1 MRHMLN
7 KKILISLIAFLL
19 LNLISALIIYIKL
32 DENIFGKSYVLKKS
46 RYQIGTEYSRLT
58 HPYIGEISNKD
69 LKLETNLITDEK
81 LFYHISQNNINS
93 DNKIHILI
101 LGGTLAKNLT
111 RIEDLDSKSY
121 NNNLLKFFKNS
132 FPNKKIIIHNASV
145 KSAKQPQQMF
155 KLYYLYLL
163 GYKADLVINFDG
175 PQEITHPIT
184 KNYNDLGD
192 QLIYPK
198 RYSNIILEMGDS
210 KKCSENLKNQ
220 FNNNT
225 YIPILELFSLYRIQ
239 NCRKKATYENQKDNW
254 RKNIK
259 KLPRSEE
266 EIINISKNIWAESSI
281 QMNDFLTTRGATY
294 LHVLM
299 PNQHVPK
306 SKIFSEQ
313 EKKTIYGSQY
323 ERILKDYYS
332 DLNFDSQKI
341 PHLLDLRYI
350 FKNFKDT
357 VYIDDCCRMNNQ
369 GFKMISK
376 EIVNYINKEKI
387 LDK

>member
-1 MRHMLN
+1 MRYMLN

-46 RYQIGTEYSRLT
+46 RYQSGTEYSRLT

-198 RYSNIILEMGDS
+198 RYWHI
-210 KKCSENLKNQ
+210 
-220 FNNNT
+220 
-225 YIPILELFSLYRIQ
+225 
-239 NCRKKATYENQKDNW
+239 
-254 RKNIK
+254 
-259 KLPRSEE
+259 
-266 EIINISKNIWAESSI
+266 
-281 QMNDFLTTRGATY
+281 
-294 LHVLM
+294 
-299 PNQHVPK
+299 
-306 SKIFSEQ
+306 KIF
-313 EKKTIYGSQY
+313 
-323 ERILKDYYS
+323 
-332 DLNFDSQKI
+332 
-341 PHLLDLRYI
+341 
-350 FKNFKDT
+350 
-357 VYIDDCCRMNNQ
+357 
-369 GFKMISK
+369 
-376 EIVNYINKEKI
+376 
-387 LDK
+387 

>member
-1 MRHMLN
+1 MIN
-7 KKILISLIAFLL
+7 KKILISLIVFLL

-32 DENIFGKSYVLKKS
+32 DENIFGKSYVLIKN
-46 RYQIGTEYSRLT
+46 RYQIGTEYSRLA
-58 HPYIGEISNKD
+58 HPYIGEISNED

-81 LFYHISQNNINS
+81 LFYHISQNNVNS
-93 DNKIHILI
+93 DDKIHILI

-111 RIEDLDSKSY
+111 RIEDLDGKSY
-121 NNNLLKFFKNS
+121 NNNLLKFFKNN

-184 KNYNDLGD
+184 KNFNDLGD

-198 RYSNIILEMGDS
+198 RYSNVILEMGDS
-210 KKCSENLKNQ
+210 KKCSESLKNQ

-225 YIPILELFSLYRIQ
+225 YIPILELFYLYRIQ
-239 NCRKKATYENQKDNW
+239 KCWKKAVYENQKDNW
-254 RKNIK
+254 RKNLK
-259 KLPRSEE
+259 KIPRSEE
-266 EIINISKNIWAESSI
+266 EIISISKNIWAESSI

-299 PNQHVPK
+299 PNQHVPN

-350 FKNFKDT
+350 FENFKDT
-357 VYIDDCCRMNNQ
+357 VYIDDCCRINNQ

-376 EIVNYINKEKI
+376 EIVNYINKEKM